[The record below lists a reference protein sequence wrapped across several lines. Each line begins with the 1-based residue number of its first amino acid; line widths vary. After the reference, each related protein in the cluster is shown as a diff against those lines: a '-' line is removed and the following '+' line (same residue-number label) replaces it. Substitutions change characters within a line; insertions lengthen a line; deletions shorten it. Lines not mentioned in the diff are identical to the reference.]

1 MQELAA
7 FVKRMKEFQ
16 QRVNRAAE
24 SILENERL
32 TADLDDASA
41 KVLID
46 WGVGCAERIAR
57 STTGLNEAEAEEAMY
72 PRLRATRR
80 LMRRVNSW
88 VASRRTMDA
97 TTSAT
102 ALDEISALA
111 EIIYGDD
118 YAPPSR
124 ARRDAFL
131 RLHFEHAEDPAHLIT
146 RLHDLVEASSGAS
159 VADSSGNDPSTVERR
174 IRGQGA
180 RRQTPD

>member
-1 MQELAA
+1 MEELAS
-7 FVKRMKEFQ
+7 FVKRMKQFQ

-32 TADLDDASA
+32 TADLDDADA

-46 WGVGCAERIAR
+46 WGVACAERIAR
-57 STTGLNEAEAEEAMY
+57 STAGLNDLEAEEAMY

-80 LMRRVNSW
+80 MMRQVNSW
-88 VASRRTMDA
+88 MASRRTMDA

-118 YAPPSR
+118 YVPLSR

-131 RLHFEHAEDPAHLIT
+131 RLHFEYADDPQQLIT
-146 RLHDLVEASSGAS
+146 QLRDLFESSGDASSDNWGGKVDQES
-159 VADSSGNDPSTVERR
+159 Q
-174 IRGQGA
+174 QG
-180 RRQTPD
+180 DH

>member
-1 MQELAA
+1 MEDLVS

-46 WGVGCAERIAR
+46 WGVACAEKIAR
-57 STTGLNEAEAEEAMY
+57 STAGLNEAEAEEAMY

-80 LMRRVNSW
+80 LMRRVNNW
-88 VASRRTMDA
+88 VADRRTMDA
-97 TTSAT
+97 TASAT
-102 ALDEISALA
+102 ALDEISTLA
-111 EIIYGDD
+111 EIIYGGD
-118 YAPPSR
+118 YVPPSR

-131 RLHFEHAEDPAHLIT
+131 RLHFEYADDPQQLIT
-146 RLHDLVEASSGAS
+146 RLRDLFESSSDASSANGGGK
-159 VADSSGNDPSTVERR
+159 D
-174 IRGQGA
+174 GQEN
-180 RRQTPD
+180 QHSNH

>member
-1 MQELAA
+1 MEDLAS
-7 FVKRMKEFQ
+7 FVQRMKELQ

-24 SILENERL
+24 GILENERL

-46 WGVGCAERIAR
+46 WGVACAERIAR
-57 STTGLNEAEAEEAMY
+57 STAGLNDKEAEDAMY

-88 VASRRTMDA
+88 VANRHTMDA
-97 TTSAT
+97 ATSA
-102 ALDEISALA
+102 ASLDEIIAQA

-118 YAPPSR
+118 FVPPSR

-131 RLHFEHAEDPAHLIT
+131 RLHFEYAKDPQQLIT
-146 RLHDLVEASSGAS
+146 QLRDLFEDSGDGSIA
-159 VADSSGNDPSTVERR
+159 N
-174 IRGQGA
+174 RGRKSDQES
-180 RRQTPD
+180 QQSDH

>member
-1 MQELAA
+1 MEELAS

-32 TADLDDASA
+32 AADLDDASA
-41 KVLID
+41 QVLID
-46 WGVGCAERIAR
+46 WGVACAERIAR
-57 STTGLNEAEAEEAMY
+57 STAGLNEAEAEDAMH

-88 VASRRTMDA
+88 VADRRTMDA
-97 TTSAT
+97 AT
-102 ALDEISALA
+102 GAASLDEISALA

-118 YAPPSR
+118 YVPPSQ

-131 RLHFEHAEDPAHLIT
+131 RLHFEYADDPQQLIT
-146 RLHDLVEASSGAS
+146 QLRDLFESSSDASSA
-159 VADSSGNDPSTVERR
+159 N
-174 IRGQGA
+174 RGGKDDQES
-180 RRQTPD
+180 QHSDH